1 MALRVKQQVA
11 RLQVSVQQV
20 YRVHVFQA
28 LEYLVDD
35 ILLVDVFE
43 NVGTD
48 HCVQVSIHE
57 VEDEVDVTIVLSSD
71 YVLKTDYV
79 LVAGQLLQ
87 EDNLSESTL
96 RISCVL
102 ESIKILL
109 DSHNLLCSLVNCLP
123 DNAVRSLAY
132 EKISKP

>member
-1 MALRVKQQVA
+1 MALRVEQQVA

-20 YRVHVFQA
+20 HRMHVFQA

-35 ILLVDVFE
+35 ILLVDIFE

-48 HCVQVSIHE
+48 HCVQVSVHE
-57 VEDEVDVTIVLSSD
+57 VENKIDVAIVLSSD
-71 YVLKTDYV
+71 YVLKTDNV
-79 LVAGQLLQ
+79 LVTGQLLQ

-109 DSHNLLCSLVNCLP
+109 DRHNLLCSLVDCLP
-123 DNAVRSLAY
+123 DNSIRSLAY